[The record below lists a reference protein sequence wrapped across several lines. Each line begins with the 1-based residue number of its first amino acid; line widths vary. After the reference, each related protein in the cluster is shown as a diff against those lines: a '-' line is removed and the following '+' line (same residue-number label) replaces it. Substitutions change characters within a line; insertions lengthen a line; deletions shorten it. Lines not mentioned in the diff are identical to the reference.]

1 MRILT
6 SRLGVVSDADSSLV
20 MRLGGHS
27 VTISSKMKPSS
38 WRKVCKNTA
47 CSKAVVLN
55 LWLATPLVVE
65 YQKSS
70 ISDIYIII
78 CNSDKITTMK

>member
-6 SRLGVVSDADSSLV
+6 LRLGVSDADSSLV

-38 WRKVCKNTA
+38 WREVCKNLA

-55 LWLATPLVVE
+55 VWVATPLGVE
-65 YQKSS
+65 YQKSC

-78 CNSDKITTMK
+78 CNSDKSTTMK